1 MRRAAHGPPM
11 HTSASLATHVAHDAN
26 TIAPALRREWQWL
39 RRRPQLVA
47 VARSWHVTELPF
59 EDLDELLA
67 LAGYQS
73 AHADGSDVL
82 RGLVERAAD
91 DELAARIVL
100 QRILPGLLSVVRR
113 RSPAGRTDGVLE
125 ELVGAAWIAIRTF
138 DTRRRPACLAAALI
152 CGAEHRAFRGPQ
164 RRRAALEVPFDPM
177 RATASGERHVSAADE
192 LADVLRSAVA
202 QGLSA
207 EDVEFVRL
215 LVGADSPQQLAR
227 SLGVTTRTIRNR
239 RDRVMYRLR
248 RLSVAA

>member
-1 MRRAAHGPPM
+1 M
-11 HTSASLATHVAHDAN
+11 HTSGSLATHVALDA
-26 TIAPALRREWQWL
+26 TIAPALRREWQRL
-39 RRRPQLVA
+39 RFRPELVA
-47 VARSWHVTELPF
+47 IARSWHVTERPF
-59 EDLDELLA
+59 DDLDELLA

-73 AHADGSDVL
+73 ADADGPHVL
-82 RGLVERAAD
+82 RRLVERAAD

-125 ELVGAAWIAIRTF
+125 ELVGTAWITIRTF

-164 RRRAALEVPFDPM
+164 RRLAALEVPIDPR
-177 RATASGERHVSAADE
+177 RATAAGERHVSAADE
-192 LADVLRSAVA
+192 LADVLRLASA

-207 EDVEFVRL
+207 DDVDFVRL
-215 LVGADSPQQLAR
+215 LVSAESPQQLA
-227 SLGVTTRTIRNR
+227 SALGVTTRTIRNR

-248 RLSVAA
+248 RLSIAA